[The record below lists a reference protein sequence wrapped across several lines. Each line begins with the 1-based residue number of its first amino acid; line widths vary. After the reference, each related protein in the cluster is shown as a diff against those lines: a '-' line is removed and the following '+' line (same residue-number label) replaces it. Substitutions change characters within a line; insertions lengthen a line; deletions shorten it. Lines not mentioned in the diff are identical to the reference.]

1 MEDTMDKAGKTDKR
15 DKTDKTGQPWEDR
28 GHGTV
33 RRPEGAAWWEERLDA
48 LLATRQAGRSR
59 VLLDTVDSTNQEA
72 RRQAEQGAPDGTL
85 VLAEEQTAGK
95 GRRGRSWS
103 SPKGSGIWMSLVLR
117 PAFGPE
123 KASMMTLLAAMAAAR
138 GVRETTGLACQ
149 IKWPND
155 LVLNGRKVCGI
166 LTEMSTEQAR
176 IRYAI
181 VGIGINANTAG
192 FPKELRDTA
201 TSLYAESG
209 IPADR
214 ALLAAS
220 VLLAWEEYHGRFLE
234 TMDLSGLLEEYNASL
249 VNRGRQVRV
258 LDPKGE
264 WQGTALGIDRE
275 GQLLVQ
281 TEDGAVRTVLSG
293 EVSVRGVYGYV

>member
-138 GVRETTGLACQ
+138 IWRL
-149 IKWPND
+149 P
-155 LVLNGRKVCGI
+155 
-166 LTEMSTEQAR
+166 
-176 IRYAI
+176 
-181 VGIGINANTAG
+181 
-192 FPKELRDTA
+192 
-201 TSLYAESG
+201 
-209 IPADR
+209 
-214 ALLAAS
+214 
-220 VLLAWEEYHGRFLE
+220 
-234 TMDLSGLLEEYNASL
+234 
-249 VNRGRQVRV
+249 
-258 LDPKGE
+258 
-264 WQGTALGIDRE
+264 
-275 GQLLVQ
+275 
-281 TEDGAVRTVLSG
+281 
-293 EVSVRGVYGYV
+293 